1 MVCSVSVA
9 QESIP
14 QLPLDVPDDVW
25 LPLREEL
32 DAKLQSELK
41 QAINDNPK
49 WKALVA
55 KQKMSVSIVDL
66 GDPSAARFARVNG
79 DVMMYAASLPK
90 IAVLLAAMDKME
102 RGELEETEELMDDLV
117 AMIRF
122 SNNGAATRSIDRVG
136 GLDYIEKVLTDPQ
149 YGFFDEG
156 HGGGLWVGK
165 RYSKSNKRNP
175 DPLQGLS
182 HAATATQVSRFYYL
196 VAEGR
201 LVSRERS
208 KQMLEILADPGI
220 NHKFV
225 NSLRK
230 IAPTARLY
238 RKSGSWR
245 HWHSDSVLV
254 WGPQRRY
261 IAVCLVD
268 DDDGESIIRKV
279 LPVIDKLLVQ
289 AETGT
294 PSGTTGR
301 VGLAD

>member
-1 MVCSVSVA
+1 
-9 QESIP
+9 
-14 QLPLDVPDDVW
+14 
-25 LPLREEL
+25 
-32 DAKLQSELK
+32 
-41 QAINDNPK
+41 
-49 WKALVA
+49 
-55 KQKMSVSIVDL
+55 
-66 GDPSAARFARVNG
+66 
-79 DVMMYAASLPK
+79 
-90 IAVLLAAMDKME
+90 
-102 RGELEETEELMDDLV
+102 MDDLV

-122 SNNGAATRSIDRVG
+122 SSNGAATRSIDRIG

-294 PSGTTGR
+294 PVTPGTVGR
-301 VGLAD
+301 ARLAD